1 MLLLPGEL
9 VLWGTTLWD
18 PRVPVPLHTYD
29 QLSASAA
36 GAFHPNGLELVLNSE
51 VWDLRTHR
59 LLRSIPAL
67 DGTTVQFN
75 TGEQGSW
82 GYMGHPGVCPPAVLP
97 ACLLHKSREWAAAA
111 AVRAAFHMLVLVAV
125 CRVLRVRNAGV
136 VLAGGG
142 VRAQP
147 ACCAS
152 ITTNM

>member
-1 MLLLPGEL
+1 VLLLPGEL

-75 TGEQGSW
+75 TGAQGS
-82 GYMGHPGVCPPAVLP
+82 GVACVGGTCRCGAGGCFAAQEGAVQ
-97 ACLLHKSREWAAAA
+97 
-111 AVRAAFHMLVLVAV
+111 LVLCLTHTSAAW
-125 CRVLRVRNAGV
+125 LY
-136 VLAGGG
+136 
-142 VRAQP
+142 
-147 ACCAS
+147 
-152 ITTNM
+152 I